1 MNNESNIEAEECLG
15 EIRKMISGNY
25 PELEE
30 SKSLICKAQNLI
42 QKWIEK
48 NIPTSE
54 WKHLKTKPELKNLAG
69 SLTPQ

>member
-1 MNNESNIEAEECLG
+1 MNRESNIEAEECLG

-30 SKSLICKAQNLI
+30 SKSLICQAQNLI

-48 NIPTSE
+48 NTPTSE
-54 WKHLKTKPELKNLAG
+54 WKHLKTKAIKTI
-69 SLTPQ
+69 SL

>member
-1 MNNESNIEAEECLG
+1 MNKESNIEAEECLG

-30 SKSLICKAQNLI
+30 SKSLICQAQNLI

-54 WKHLKTKPELKNLAG
+54 WKHLKTKAIKTIAL
-69 SLTPQ
+69 